1 MASFR
6 DRFLTPRVATAT
18 TSPSAIV
25 AAGAGAAA
33 GILIGLGP
41 IGAVVGALGA
51 WAVRVLAAVPGDPN
65 RPTVSPRQLAEPW
78 RSLLEGVLL
87 ARRRFDDALG
97 SVRPGPLRDRL
108 ADLGGRLDVAVAEAG
123 RVASAG
129 NVLQQGRQRIDAR
142 AIQAELDAARTYGDA
157 GGNAQVVQALESQL
171 AAASRLDAT
180 IQSTWDRM
188 RLLDAR
194 IDEAVTRTVEL
205 SVTQSDSSELGG
217 LDTEVDSI
225 VGEMESLRQAI
236 EETSAASGPAPGPAA
251 APAPQTRRAARL
263 RPGNGATSP
272 RRSHSPAHS
281 ATMTPSSP

>member
-1 MASFR
+1 
-6 DRFLTPRVATAT
+6 
-18 TSPSAIV
+18 
-25 AAGAGAAA
+25 
-33 GILIGLGP
+33 
-41 IGAVVGALGA
+41 
-51 WAVRVLAAVPGDPN
+51 
-65 RPTVSPRQLAEPW
+65 
-78 RSLLEGVLL
+78 VLL

-157 GGNAQVVQALESQL
+157 GGNARVVEALESQL
-171 AAASRLDAT
+171 AAAGRLDAT

-236 EETSAASGPAPGPAA
+236 EETSAASGPAPGPATGPGA
-251 APAPQTRRAARL
+251 A
-263 RPGNGATSP
+263 
-272 RRSHSPAHS
+272 
-281 ATMTPSSP
+281 

>member
-6 DRFLTPRVATAT
+6 DRFLTPKVARAT

-41 IGAVVGALGA
+41 LGAVLGAMGA

-65 RPTVSPRQLAEPW
+65 RPTVAPRQLAEPW
-78 RSLLEGVLL
+78 RSLLEGVLQ

-108 ADLGGRLDVAVAEAG
+108 AELGGRLDVAVAEAG
-123 RVASAG
+123 RVATAG

-142 AIQAELDAARTYGDA
+142 AIQAELDAARTYGDV

-225 VGEMESLRQAI
+225 VGEMESLRQAL

-251 APAPQTRRAARL
+251 GPGAA
-263 RPGNGATSP
+263 
-272 RRSHSPAHS
+272 
-281 ATMTPSSP
+281 